1 MAKKRTTTDHI
12 PFVIHSFG
20 TSLNLNNFN
29 FNPYDTGEKVYPY
42 KEVNY
47 AKKKTD
53 SAVPSAELDLAR
65 MEALYKKFDC

>member
-1 MAKKRTTTDHI
+1 MAKKKTTTDHI
-12 PFVIHSFG
+12 PFIIHSFG
-20 TSLNLNNFN
+20 TNLSKFN
-29 FNPYDTGEKVYPY
+29 YNPYDTGETVYPY
-42 KEVNY
+42 KEVEY